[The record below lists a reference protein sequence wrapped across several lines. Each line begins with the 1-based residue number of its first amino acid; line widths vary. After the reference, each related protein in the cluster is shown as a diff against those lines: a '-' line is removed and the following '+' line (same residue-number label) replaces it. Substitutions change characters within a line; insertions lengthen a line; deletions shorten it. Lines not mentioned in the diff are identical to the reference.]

1 MIINY
6 KNENKELEI
15 IFEEEID
22 HHTSLKLVAMADD
35 SIKNF
40 MPQKVIFDFSKVT
53 FMDSSAI
60 GMLLRKIQ
68 KDFKAWRKC

>member
-22 HHTSLKLVAMADD
+22 HHTSLRLAKMSDD

-40 MPQKVIFDFSKVT
+40 MPKKVVFDFSKVT

-68 KDFKAWRKC
+68 KDFKTWWKC

>member
-22 HHTSLKLVAMADD
+22 HHTSLRLAKMSDD

-40 MPQKVIFDFSKVT
+40 MPQKVVFDFSKVT

-68 KDFKAWRKC
+68 KNFKTWWKC

>member
-1 MIINY
+1 MITNY

-22 HHTSLKLVAMADD
+22 HHTSLRLAKMSDD

-40 MPQKVIFDFSKVT
+40 MPQKVVFDFSKVT

-68 KDFKAWRKC
+68 KNFKTWWKC

>member
-22 HHTSLKLVAMADD
+22 HHTSLKLGAMSDD

-68 KDFKAWRKC
+68 KDFKAWWKC

>member
-22 HHTSLKLVAMADD
+22 HHTSLKLAAMSDD

-40 MPQKVIFDFSKVT
+40 MP
-53 FMDSSAI
+53 
-60 GMLLRKIQ
+60 
-68 KDFKAWRKC
+68 

>member
-22 HHTSLKLVAMADD
+22 HHTSLRLAKMSDD

-40 MPQKVIFDFSKVT
+40 MPQKVVFDFSKVT

-68 KDFKAWRKC
+68 KDFKTWWKC

>member
-22 HHTSLKLVAMADD
+22 HHTSLKLAAMSDD

-68 KDFKAWRKC
+68 KDFKAWWKC